1 MAEHVVASDYSPL
14 GLTEATLLA
23 VQAESQRAVR
33 KHGTD
38 RTPLS
43 LTQDDSHKLAIL
55 GEEYGEV
62 CRALTY
68 DNDQGLEHLMAELIQ
83 TASVAACWAQA
94 VGARIARAGLEASG
108 ALFSET

>member
-1 MAEHVVASDYSPL
+1 MTICSNYADSKKAGDIY
-14 GLTEATLLA
+14 AAA
-23 VQAESQRAVR
+23 VHSQTP
-33 KHGTD
+33 KPC